1 MEVKQLMG
9 VIEMD
14 KRIEQIRES
23 EKKSHIEMYSN
34 DELYKS
40 GSWLNKPIKTIKEI
54 TPLFKAYQKLNV
66 LDLGCG
72 VGRNSIFVAQEYKNI
87 DCVIECVDILEIA
100 IEKLYSNADKYNVSS
115 CIHGYVEPIEK
126 YDIQRDRYDFI
137 IAVSALEHVDCKNS
151 FINKLVEIRE
161 GMRKNGIVCLV
172 INSNVREN
180 DKLTG
185 EELPVQFEVNLS
197 TEELQNILN
206 EIFNDWTVLKST
218 VQEQQYDIPRENGIS
233 DLKSSV
239 VSFVV
244 KK

>member
-1 MEVKQLMG
+1 
-9 VIEMD
+9 MD

-23 EKKSHIEMYSN
+23 EKKSHTEMYSN

-54 TPLFKAYQKLNV
+54 TPLFKDYKKINV

-72 VGRNSIFVAQEYKNI
+72 VGRNSIYIAQEYKDI

-100 IEKLYSNADKYNVSS
+100 IEKLYSNANEYNVSS
-115 CIHGYVEPIEK
+115 NICGVVKPIEE
-126 YDIQRDRYDFI
+126 YDIQKDKYDFI
-137 IAVSALEHVDCKNS
+137 IAVSALEHVESKTS
-151 FINKLVEIRE
+151 FINKLIEIKE
-161 GMRKNGIVCLV
+161 GVRKNGIICLV

-185 EELPVQFEVNLS
+185 EELPAQFEVNLF
-197 TEELQNILN
+197 TTELQNILN
-206 EIFNDWTVLKST
+206 EIFSEWTILKST
-218 VQEQQYDIPRENGIS
+218 IQEQQYDIPRENRII

-239 VSFVV
+239 VSFVAR
-244 KK
+244 K

>member
-1 MEVKQLMG
+1 MIRL
-9 VIEMD
+9 D

-23 EKKSHIEMYSN
+23 EKKSHTEMYSN

-54 TPLFKAYQKLNV
+54 TPLFKDYKKINV

-72 VGRNSIFVAQEYKNI
+72 VGRNSIYIAQEYKDI

-100 IEKLYSNADKYNVSS
+100 IEKLYSNANEYNVSS
-115 CIHGYVEPIEK
+115 NICGVVKPIEE
-126 YDIQRDRYDFI
+126 YDIQKDKYDFI
-137 IAVSALEHVDCKNS
+137 IAVSALEHVESKTS
-151 FINKLVEIRE
+151 FINKLIEIKE
-161 GMRKNGIVCLV
+161 GVRKNGIICLV

-185 EELPVQFEVNLS
+185 EELPAQFEVNLF
-197 TEELQNILN
+197 TTELQNILN
-206 EIFNDWTVLKST
+206 EIFSEWTILKST
-218 VQEQQYDIPRENGIS
+218 IQEQQYDIPRENRII

-239 VSFVV
+239 VSFVAR
-244 KK
+244 K